1 MKEISS
7 TVVLYLFNLVSTY
20 FMFLGYSF
28 ISKEKFKYNFKN
40 IVFVIILAFLFLL
53 NKKFNIVVSSVL
65 TSIILL
71 LLFSKIIFK
80 NNIRNTIVY
89 ALTYYLILSVYDFI
103 FSFFFYWLNA
113 IIDPDLSQNYLIMGG
128 FTLLITFL
136 TSLFCKLKFVRKFSD
151 LIINLSKNNYVNV
164 LVISLIIL
172 FIVILSTKLSLEYD
186 YEKFLFNLLLLSVFL
201 FFIVFAFIKNHLA
214 QKEKQEK
221 ETLLEFI
228 SEYEKIIDENRIN
241 KHEML
246 NNLIILR
253 SFEDKNTE
261 EYNKVLDD
269 LIVTYDNNSDACIKN
284 ISKLPTGLK
293 GILYY
298 KINDMRN
305 KNINLNVNI
314 SKRVSSPLE
323 KLPLD
328 EYVILSRIIGIVMD
342 NALEASIKSKEKF
355 VMIEVFEQNDNVII
369 IIENSYNNKVDVN
382 DLKKKNFSTKG
393 KSRELGLYIA
403 NMLLKKSKHIEMTQ
417 HAEELFITKLTIK

>member
-40 IVFVIILAFLFLL
+40 IVCVIITSTLFLINNSHNSTIIKVPIIIL
-53 NKKFNIVVSSVL
+53 ILLIFFKIVFNGRLRNIVIYTFTFYLALVFFDFM
-65 TSIILL
+65 
-71 LLFSKIIFK
+71 FS
-80 NNIRNTIVY
+80 
-89 ALTYYLILSVYDFI
+89 FI
-103 FSFFFYWLNA
+103 FHWLNA
-113 IIDPDLSQNYLIMGG
+113 IIALDLSRNYLIMGG

-172 FIVILSTKLSLEYD
+172 FIVILSTKLSLEYG

-201 FFIVFAFIKNHLA
+201 FFIVFAFVKNHLA

-228 SEYEKIIDENRIN
+228 SKYEKIIDENRIN

-369 IIENSYNNKVDVN
+369 IIENSYNNKVDIN

-393 KSRELGLYIA
+393 KSRGLGLYIA
-403 NMLLKKSKHIEMTQ
+403 NILLKKSKHIEMTQ

>member
-40 IVFVIILAFLFLL
+40 IVCVIITSTLFLINNSHNSTIIKVPIIILILLIFFKIVFNGRLRNIVIYTFTFYLALVFFDFMFLF
-53 NKKFNIVVSSVL
+53 
-65 TSIILL
+65 
-71 LLFSKIIFK
+71 IFH
-80 NNIRNTIVY
+80 
-89 ALTYYLILSVYDFI
+89 
-103 FSFFFYWLNA
+103 WLNA
-113 IIDPDLSQNYLIMGG
+113 IIAPDLSRNYLIMGG

-136 TSLFCKLKFVRKFSD
+136 TSLFCKLKFVRKFSN

-172 FIVILSTKLSLEYD
+172 FIVILSTKLSLEYG

-201 FFIVFAFIKNHLA
+201 FFIVFAFVKNHLA

-228 SEYEKIIDENRIN
+228 SKYEKIIDENRIN

-369 IIENSYNNKVDVN
+369 IIENSYNNKVDIN

-393 KSRELGLYIA
+393 KSRGLGLYIA

>member
-40 IVFVIILAFLFLL
+40 IVCVIITSTLFLINNSHNSTIIKVPIIIL
-53 NKKFNIVVSSVL
+53 NLLIFFKIVFNGRLRNIVIYTFTLYLALVFFDFM
-65 TSIILL
+65 
-71 LLFSKIIFK
+71 FS
-80 NNIRNTIVY
+80 
-89 ALTYYLILSVYDFI
+89 FI
-103 FSFFFYWLNA
+103 FHWLNA
-113 IIDPDLSQNYLIMGG
+113 ITAPDLSRNYLIMGG

-201 FFIVFAFIKNHLA
+201 FFIVFAFVKNYLA

-228 SEYEKIIDENRIN
+228 SKYEKIIDENRIN

-284 ISKLPTGLK
+284 ISKLTTGLK

-369 IIENSYNNKVDVN
+369 IIENSYNNKVNIN

-393 KSRELGLYIA
+393 KSRGLGLYIA

>member
-298 KINDMRN
+298 KINDMKN

-393 KSRELGLYIA
+393 KSRGLGLYIA

>member
-1 MKEISS
+1 M
-7 TVVLYLFNLVSTY
+7 VLEEAKILD
-20 FMFLGYSF
+20 
-28 ISKEKFKYNFKN
+28 KN
-40 IVFVIILAFLFLL
+40 IVITDTAARECIKGYQKAIILKNTEKEIYEGL
-53 NKKFNIVVSSVL
+53 KK
-65 TSIILL
+65 
-71 LLFSKIIFK
+71 
-80 NNIRNTIVY
+80 
-89 ALTYYLILSVYDFI
+89 
-103 FSFFFYWLNA
+103 
-113 IIDPDLSQNYLIMGG
+113 
-128 FTLLITFL
+128 
-136 TSLFCKLKFVRKFSD
+136 
-151 LIINLSKNNYVNV
+151 
-164 LVISLIIL
+164 
-172 FIVILSTKLSLEYD
+172 
-186 YEKFLFNLLLLSVFL
+186 LLSSDN
-201 FFIVFAFIKNHLA
+201 IKGA
-214 QKEKQEK
+214 SA
-221 ETLLEFI
+221 ETI
-228 SEYEKIIDENRIN
+228 
-241 KHEML
+241 
-246 NNLIILR
+246 
-253 SFEDKNTE
+253 NTE
-261 EYNKVLDD
+261 EYNKVLDN

-369 IIENSYNNKVDVN
+369 IIENSYNNKVDIN

-393 KSRELGLYIA
+393 KSRGLGLYIA

>member
-369 IIENSYNNKVDVN
+369 IIENSYNNKVDIN

-393 KSRELGLYIA
+393 KSRGLGLYIA

>member
-89 ALTYYLILSVYDFI
+89 ALTYYLILPVYDFI

-228 SEYEKIIDENRIN
+228 SKYEKIIDENRIN

-369 IIENSYNNKVDVN
+369 IIENSYNNKVNVN

-393 KSRELGLYIA
+393 KSRGLGLYIA
-403 NMLLKKSKHIEMTQ
+403 NILLKKSKHIEMTQ

>member
-40 IVFVIILAFLFLL
+40 IVCVIITSTLFLINNSHNSTIIKVPIIIL
-53 NKKFNIVVSSVL
+53 NLLIFFKIVFNGRLRNIVIYTFTLYLALVFFDFM
-65 TSIILL
+65 
-71 LLFSKIIFK
+71 FS
-80 NNIRNTIVY
+80 
-89 ALTYYLILSVYDFI
+89 FI
-103 FSFFFYWLNA
+103 FHWLNA
-113 IIDPDLSQNYLIMGG
+113 ITAPDLSRNYLIMGG

-136 TSLFCKLKFVRKFSD
+136 SSLFCKLKFVRKFSD

-201 FFIVFAFIKNHLA
+201 FFIVFAFVKNHLA

-228 SEYEKIIDENRIN
+228 SKYEKIIDENRIN

-253 SFEDKNTE
+253 GFEDKNTE

-284 ISKLPTGLK
+284 ISKLTTGLK

-369 IIENSYNNKVDVN
+369 IIENSYNNKVNIN

-393 KSRELGLYIA
+393 KSRGLGLYIA

>member
-298 KINDMRN
+298 KTNDMRN

-393 KSRELGLYIA
+393 KSRGLGLYIA

>member
-342 NALEASIKSKEKF
+342 NALETSIKSKEKF

-393 KSRELGLYIA
+393 KSRGLGLYIA

>member
-40 IVFVIILAFLFLL
+40 IVCVIITSTLFLINNNHNSTIIKVPIIIL
-53 NKKFNIVVSSVL
+53 NLLIFFKIVFNGRLRNIVIYTFTLYLALVFFDFM
-65 TSIILL
+65 
-71 LLFSKIIFK
+71 FS
-80 NNIRNTIVY
+80 
-89 ALTYYLILSVYDFI
+89 FI
-103 FSFFFYWLNA
+103 FHWLNA
-113 IIDPDLSQNYLIMGG
+113 ITAPDLSRNYLIMGG

-201 FFIVFAFIKNHLA
+201 FFIVFAFVKNYLA

-228 SEYEKIIDENRIN
+228 SKYEKIIDENRIN

-284 ISKLPTGLK
+284 ISKLTTGLK

-369 IIENSYNNKVDVN
+369 IIENSYNNKVNIN

-393 KSRELGLYIA
+393 KSRGLGLYIA

>member
-40 IVFVIILAFLFLL
+40 IVCVIITSTLFLINNSHNSTIIKVPIIIL
-53 NKKFNIVVSSVL
+53 NLLIFFKIVFNGRLRNIVIYTFTLYLALVFFDFM
-65 TSIILL
+65 
-71 LLFSKIIFK
+71 FS
-80 NNIRNTIVY
+80 
-89 ALTYYLILSVYDFI
+89 FI
-103 FSFFFYWLNA
+103 FHWLNA
-113 IIDPDLSQNYLIMGG
+113 ITAPDLSRNYLIMGG

-201 FFIVFAFIKNHLA
+201 FFIVFAFVKNYLA

-228 SEYEKIIDENRIN
+228 SKYEKIIEENRIN

-284 ISKLPTGLK
+284 ISKLTTGLK

-369 IIENSYNNKVDVN
+369 IIENSYNNKVNVN

-393 KSRELGLYIA
+393 KSRGLGLYIA

>member
-7 TVVLYLFNLVSTY
+7 TVVLYLFNLISTY

-40 IVFVIILAFLFLL
+40 IVCVIITSTLFLINNSHNSTIIKVPIIIL
-53 NKKFNIVVSSVL
+53 NLLIFFKIVFNGRLRNIVIYTFTLYLALVFFDFM
-65 TSIILL
+65 
-71 LLFSKIIFK
+71 FS
-80 NNIRNTIVY
+80 
-89 ALTYYLILSVYDFI
+89 FI
-103 FSFFFYWLNA
+103 FHWLNA
-113 IIDPDLSQNYLIMGG
+113 ITAPDLSRNYLIMGG

-201 FFIVFAFIKNHLA
+201 FFIVFAFVKNHLA

-228 SEYEKIIDENRIN
+228 SKYEKIIDENRIN

-253 SFEDKNTE
+253 GFEDKNTE

-284 ISKLPTGLK
+284 ISKLTTGLK

-369 IIENSYNNKVDVN
+369 IIENSYNNKVNIN

-393 KSRELGLYIA
+393 KSRGLGLYIA

>member
-369 IIENSYNNKVDVN
+369 IIENSYNNKVNVN

-393 KSRELGLYIA
+393 KSRGLGLYIA
-403 NMLLKKSKHIEMTQ
+403 NILLKKSKHIEMTQ

>member
-253 SFEDKNTE
+253 NFEDKNTE

-393 KSRELGLYIA
+393 KSRGLGLYIA

>member
-40 IVFVIILAFLFLL
+40 IVCVIITSTLFLINNSHNSTIIKVPIIIL
-53 NKKFNIVVSSVL
+53 NLLIFFKIVFNGRLRNIVIYTFTLYLALVFFDFM
-65 TSIILL
+65 
-71 LLFSKIIFK
+71 FS
-80 NNIRNTIVY
+80 
-89 ALTYYLILSVYDFI
+89 FI
-103 FSFFFYWLNA
+103 FHWLNA
-113 IIDPDLSQNYLIMGG
+113 ITAPDLSRNYLIMGG

-201 FFIVFAFIKNHLA
+201 FFIVFAFVKNHLA

-228 SEYEKIIDENRIN
+228 SKYEKIIDENRIN

-253 SFEDKNTE
+253 GFEDKNTE

-284 ISKLPTGLK
+284 ISKLTTGLK

-369 IIENSYNNKVDVN
+369 IIENSYNNKVNVN

-393 KSRELGLYIA
+393 KSRGLGLYIA

>member
-40 IVFVIILAFLFLL
+40 IVCVIITSTLFLINNSHNSTIIKVPIIIL
-53 NKKFNIVVSSVL
+53 NLLIFFKIVFNGRLRNIVIYTFTLYLALVFFDFM
-65 TSIILL
+65 
-71 LLFSKIIFK
+71 FS
-80 NNIRNTIVY
+80 
-89 ALTYYLILSVYDFI
+89 FI
-103 FSFFFYWLNA
+103 FHWLNA
-113 IIDPDLSQNYLIMGG
+113 ITAPDLSRNYLIMGG

-201 FFIVFAFIKNHLA
+201 FFIVFAFVKNHLA

-228 SEYEKIIDENRIN
+228 SKYEKIIDENRIN

-253 SFEDKNTE
+253 GFEDKNTE

-284 ISKLPTGLK
+284 ISKLTTGLK

-369 IIENSYNNKVDVN
+369 IIENSYNNKVNIN

-393 KSRELGLYIA
+393 KSRGLGLYIA

-417 HAEELFITKLTIK
+417 HAEELFITKLTRK

>member
-201 FFIVFAFIKNHLA
+201 FFIVFAFIKNHLS

-393 KSRELGLYIA
+393 KSRGLGLYIA

>member
-7 TVVLYLFNLVSTY
+7 TVVLYLFNLISTY

-40 IVFVIILAFLFLL
+40 IVCVIITSTLFLINNNHNSTIIKVPIIIL
-53 NKKFNIVVSSVL
+53 NLLIFFKIVFNGRLRNIVIYTFTLYLALVFFDFM
-65 TSIILL
+65 
-71 LLFSKIIFK
+71 FS
-80 NNIRNTIVY
+80 
-89 ALTYYLILSVYDFI
+89 FI
-103 FSFFFYWLNA
+103 FHWLNA
-113 IIDPDLSQNYLIMGG
+113 ITTPDLSRNYLIMGG

-201 FFIVFAFIKNHLA
+201 FFIVFAFVKNYLA

-228 SEYEKIIDENRIN
+228 SKYEKIIDENRIN

-253 SFEDKNTE
+253 GFEDKNTE

-284 ISKLPTGLK
+284 ISKLTTGLK

-369 IIENSYNNKVDVN
+369 IIENSYNNKVNVN

-393 KSRELGLYIA
+393 KSRGLGLYIA

>member
-40 IVFVIILAFLFLL
+40 IVCVIITSTLFLINNSHNSTIIKVPIIIL
-53 NKKFNIVVSSVL
+53 NLLIFFKIVFNGRLRNIVIYTFTLYLALVFFDFM
-65 TSIILL
+65 
-71 LLFSKIIFK
+71 FS
-80 NNIRNTIVY
+80 
-89 ALTYYLILSVYDFI
+89 FI
-103 FSFFFYWLNA
+103 FHWLNA
-113 IIDPDLSQNYLIMGG
+113 ITAPDLSRNYLIMGG

-136 TSLFCKLKFVRKFSD
+136 TSLFCKLKFVRRFSD

-201 FFIVFAFIKNHLA
+201 FFIVFAFVKNYLA

-228 SEYEKIIDENRIN
+228 SKYEKIIDENRIN

-284 ISKLPTGLK
+284 ISKLTTGLK

-369 IIENSYNNKVDVN
+369 IIENSYNNKVNVN

-393 KSRELGLYIA
+393 KSRGLGLYIA

>member
-40 IVFVIILAFLFLL
+40 IVCVIITSTLFLINNNHNSTIIKVPIIIL
-53 NKKFNIVVSSVL
+53 NLLIFFKIVFNGRLRNIVIYTFTLYLALVFFDFM
-65 TSIILL
+65 
-71 LLFSKIIFK
+71 FS
-80 NNIRNTIVY
+80 
-89 ALTYYLILSVYDFI
+89 FI
-103 FSFFFYWLNA
+103 FHWLNA
-113 IIDPDLSQNYLIMGG
+113 ITAPDLSRNYLIMGG

-201 FFIVFAFIKNHLA
+201 FFIVFAFVKNYLA

-228 SEYEKIIDENRIN
+228 SKYEKIIDENRIN

-284 ISKLPTGLK
+284 ISKLTTGLK

-369 IIENSYNNKVDVN
+369 IIENSYNNKVNVN

-393 KSRELGLYIA
+393 KSRGLGLYIA

>member
-40 IVFVIILAFLFLL
+40 IVCVIITSTLFLINNSHNSTIIKVPIIIL
-53 NKKFNIVVSSVL
+53 NLLIFFKIVFNGRLRNIVIYTFTLYLALVFFDFM
-65 TSIILL
+65 
-71 LLFSKIIFK
+71 FS
-80 NNIRNTIVY
+80 
-89 ALTYYLILSVYDFI
+89 FI
-103 FSFFFYWLNA
+103 FHWLNA
-113 IIDPDLSQNYLIMGG
+113 ITAPDLSRNYLIMGG

-201 FFIVFAFIKNHLA
+201 FFIVFAFVKNYLA

-221 ETLLEFI
+221 DTLLEFI
-228 SEYEKIIDENRIN
+228 SKYEKIIDENRIN

-253 SFEDKNTE
+253 SFKDKNTE

-284 ISKLPTGLK
+284 ISKLTTGLK

-369 IIENSYNNKVDVN
+369 IIENSYNNKVNVN

-393 KSRELGLYIA
+393 KSRGLGLYIA

>member
-228 SEYEKIIDENRIN
+228 SKYEKIIDENRIN

-369 IIENSYNNKVDVN
+369 IIENSYNNKVNVN

-393 KSRELGLYIA
+393 KSRGLGLYIA

>member
-136 TSLFCKLKFVRKFSD
+136 ISLFCKLKFVRKFSD

-393 KSRELGLYIA
+393 KSRGLGLYIA

>member
-7 TVVLYLFNLVSTY
+7 MVVLYLFNLVSTY

-40 IVFVIILAFLFLL
+40 IVCIIITSTLFLI
-53 NKKFNIVVSSVL
+53 NNSHNSTITKVPI
-65 TSIILL
+65 IIMILL
-71 LLFSKIIFK
+71 ISFKIVFNDRLRNMVIYTFTFYLALVLFDFMFS
-80 NNIRNTIVY
+80 
-89 ALTYYLILSVYDFI
+89 FI
-103 FSFFFYWLNA
+103 FHWLNA
-113 IIDPDLSQNYLIMGG
+113 ITAPDLSQNYLIMGG

-186 YEKFLFNLLLLSVFL
+186 YEKYLFNVLLLSVFL
-201 FFIVFAFIKNHLA
+201 FFIVFAFVKNHLA

-228 SEYEKIIDENRIN
+228 SKYEKIIDENRIN

-269 LIVTYDNNSDACIKN
+269 LIVTYDNNSDACVKN

-323 KLPLD
+323 KLPSD

-355 VMIEVFEQNDNVII
+355 VMIEVFEQNDNVMI

-393 KSRELGLYIA
+393 KSRGLGLYIA

>member
-7 TVVLYLFNLVSTY
+7 TVVLYLFNLISTY

-40 IVFVIILAFLFLL
+40 IVCVIITSTLFLINNSHNSTIIKVPIIIL
-53 NKKFNIVVSSVL
+53 NLLIFFKIVFNGRLRNIVIYTFTLYLALVFFDFM
-65 TSIILL
+65 
-71 LLFSKIIFK
+71 FS
-80 NNIRNTIVY
+80 
-89 ALTYYLILSVYDFI
+89 FI
-103 FSFFFYWLNA
+103 FHWLNA
-113 IIDPDLSQNYLIMGG
+113 ITAPDLSRNYLIMGG

-201 FFIVFAFIKNHLA
+201 FFIVFAFVKNYLA

-228 SEYEKIIDENRIN
+228 SKYEKIIDENRIN

-253 SFEDKNTE
+253 GFEDKNTE

-284 ISKLPTGLK
+284 ISKLTTGLK

-369 IIENSYNNKVDVN
+369 IIENSYNNKVNVN

-393 KSRELGLYIA
+393 KSRGLGLYIA

>member
-7 TVVLYLFNLVSTY
+7 TVVLYLFNLISTY

-40 IVFVIILAFLFLL
+40 IVCVIITSTLFLINNSHNSTIIKVPIIIL
-53 NKKFNIVVSSVL
+53 NLLIFFKIVFNGRLRNIVIYTFTLYLALVFFDFM
-65 TSIILL
+65 
-71 LLFSKIIFK
+71 FS
-80 NNIRNTIVY
+80 
-89 ALTYYLILSVYDFI
+89 FI
-103 FSFFFYWLNA
+103 FHWLNA
-113 IIDPDLSQNYLIMGG
+113 ITAPDLSRNYLIMGG

-201 FFIVFAFIKNHLA
+201 FFIVFAFVKNYLA

-228 SEYEKIIDENRIN
+228 SKYEKIIDENRIN

-284 ISKLPTGLK
+284 ISKLTTGLK

-369 IIENSYNNKVDVN
+369 IIENSYNNKVNIN

-393 KSRELGLYIA
+393 KSRGLGLYIA

>member
-186 YEKFLFNLLLLSVFL
+186 YEKFLFNLLLLSVSL

-228 SEYEKIIDENRIN
+228 SKYEKIIDENRIN

-369 IIENSYNNKVDVN
+369 IIENSYNNKVNVN

-393 KSRELGLYIA
+393 KSRGLGLYIA
-403 NMLLKKSKHIEMTQ
+403 NILLKKSKHIEMTQ

>member
-342 NALEASIKSKEKF
+342 NALEASIKSKERF

-393 KSRELGLYIA
+393 KSRGLGLYIA

>member
-53 NKKFNIVVSSVL
+53 NKKFNIVVNSVL

-393 KSRELGLYIA
+393 KSRGLGLYIA

>member
-113 IIDPDLSQNYLIMGG
+113 IIDPDLSQNYLIMGR

-228 SEYEKIIDENRIN
+228 SKYEKIIDENRIN

-369 IIENSYNNKVDVN
+369 IIENSYNNKVNVN

-393 KSRELGLYIA
+393 KSRGLGLYIA
-403 NMLLKKSKHIEMTQ
+403 NILLKKSKHIEMTQ

>member
-253 SFEDKNTE
+253 SFEDKNPE

-393 KSRELGLYIA
+393 KSRGLGLYIA